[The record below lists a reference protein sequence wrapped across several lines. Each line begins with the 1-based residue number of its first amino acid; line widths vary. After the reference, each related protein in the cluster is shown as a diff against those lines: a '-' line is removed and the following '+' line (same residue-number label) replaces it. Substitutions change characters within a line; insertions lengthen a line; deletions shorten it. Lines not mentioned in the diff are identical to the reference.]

1 MSNTKPWYM
10 TTKQRKAMDKQFRTM
25 LQHNHDNLLSLCNE
39 REPECLKEIK
49 RRQPDLSHDRA
60 LRVLALNKRINEA
73 NRRTE
78 DLILAVDPRWQE

>member
-10 TTKQRKAMDKQFRTM
+10 TTKQRKAMDKQFQTM
-25 LQHNHDNLLSLCNE
+25 LQANHDSLLSLCNK
-39 REPECLKEIK
+39 RETECLDEIK
-49 RRQPDLSHDRA
+49 RIQPDLSHERA